1 MQTLYTIGNFYTVG
15 VQQNKSTILMGI
27 LLIVVGLTGFVLLK
41 ISDKKKP

>member
-1 MQTLYTIGNFYTVG
+1 MQTLHIFKYFYTIG

-27 LLIVVGLTGFVLLK
+27 LLIVVGLAGFVLLK